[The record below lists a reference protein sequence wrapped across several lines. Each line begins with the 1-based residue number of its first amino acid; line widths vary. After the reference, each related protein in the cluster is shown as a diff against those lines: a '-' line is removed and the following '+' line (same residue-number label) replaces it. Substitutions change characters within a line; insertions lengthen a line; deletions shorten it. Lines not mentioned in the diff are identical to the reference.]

1 MIKQQ
6 DKKPLVTILSPCWN
20 GEKYI
25 DRMLQSILS
34 QTYSNIEL
42 ICIDDGS
49 SDHTKDII
57 MTYIDLFREKGMCL
71 TYIYQTNQGQAAAI
85 NTGLK
90 KIKGKYLSWI
100 DCDDFLTR
108 DSVEKKVSFLEGNPQ
123 YSIVTSDFYK
133 VNETDINHI
142 IEQPGKWLGRLNYQ
156 SNQFYLTLIGRSIM
170 EAHCHMIRVSDFKAI
185 NPSMSISLCREG
197 QNYQLLLPMY
207 YYYKRG
213 FINEPLAYY
222 VIRRDSHYHKQ
233 RTNDEWLLRYKRLE
247 DMLRE
252 ICKQINISE
261 VETERYIRMSIFYKE
276 ERKLMDN
283 DGRN

>member
-1 MIKQQ
+1 M
-6 DKKPLVTILSPCWN
+6 
-20 GEKYI
+20 
-25 DRMLQSILS
+25 
-34 QTYSNIEL
+34 
-42 ICIDDGS
+42 
-49 SDHTKDII
+49 
-57 MTYIDLFREKGMCL
+57 
-71 TYIYQTNQGQAAAI
+71 
-85 NTGLK
+85 
-90 KIKGKYLSWI
+90 
-100 DCDDFLTR
+100 TR
-108 DSVEKKVSFLEGNPQ
+108 DSVEKKVSFLEANPQ